1 MIRSHRKIAL
11 MPAIALLIA
20 GLSPYTLESAET
32 SGTTT
37 GETVA
42 GFNTQRLE
50 RLHDGL
56 RRFVD
61 SGEYAG
67 TISLLMRGGQVA
79 DVYVY
84 GMQDIENK
92 FPMGRDT
99 ICRMYSQSKIITTV
113 PALILVE
120 EGKIDLGDPVEK
132 YLPQLSNRQVVI
144 GGTPDQPKLEAASHP
159 FTVRELMTHTAGF
172 IYGGGT
178 DAVSELW
185 KRANIWQAKSLNE
198 FVDRLAP
205 LPLAH
210 DPGTK
215 FEYSVSI
222 DVLGALV
229 EKVSGQPFEQ
239 FLRERILEPLGM
251 KDTGFSVEPAKRNRL
266 AKLYEHDASGK
277 LVEATKHYNVEPDGS
292 TFWPGNGLFSTVDD
306 FARFA
311 QMLCD
316 NGTASGHRILSR
328 KMVDL
333 MMANNLYDLPL
344 KYNTIRPNNHADG
357 FGFGGE
363 VRIEQGGDRLGSL
376 GDFGWYGLATT
387 FCKINRSEGVVALCL
402 TQHLPI
408 DWHFFRV
415 FSNLYY
421 QALE

>member
-1 MIRSHRKIAL
+1 
-11 MPAIALLIA
+11 
-20 GLSPYTLESAET
+20 
-32 SGTTT
+32 
-37 GETVA
+37 
-42 GFNTQRLE
+42 
-50 RLHDGL
+50 
-56 RRFVD
+56 
-61 SGEYAG
+61 
-67 TISLLMRGGQVA
+67 
-79 DVYVY
+79 
-84 GMQDIENK
+84 
-92 FPMGRDT
+92 
-99 ICRMYSQSKIITTV
+99 MYI
-113 PALILVE
+113 
-120 EGKIDLGDPVEK
+120 
-132 YLPQLSNRQVVI
+132 YL
-144 GGTPDQPKLEAASHP
+144 
-159 FTVRELMTHTAGF
+159 RELMTHTAGF

-178 DAVSELW
+178 DAVNELW
-185 KRANIWQAKSLNE
+185 KRANIWQVKSLNE

-239 FLRERILEPLGM
+239 FLRARILEPLGM

-277 LVEATKHYNVEPDGS
+277 LVEATKHYNVEPDGT

-316 NGTASGHRILSR
+316 NGTVNGHRILSR

-363 VRIEQGGDRLGSL
+363 VRIEQGGDHLGSL

>member
-20 GLSPYTLESAET
+20 GLSPYTLKSAET

-92 FPMGRDT
+92 IPMGRDT

-185 KRANIWQAKSLNE
+185 KRANIWQAKS
-198 FVDRLAP
+198 
-205 LPLAH
+205 
-210 DPGTK
+210 
-215 FEYSVSI
+215 FE
-222 DVLGALV
+222 
-229 EKVSGQPFEQ
+229 
-239 FLRERILEPLGM
+239 
-251 KDTGFSVEPAKRNRL
+251 
-266 AKLYEHDASGK
+266 
-277 LVEATKHYNVEPDGS
+277 
-292 TFWPGNGLFSTVDD
+292 
-306 FARFA
+306 
-311 QMLCD
+311 
-316 NGTASGHRILSR
+316 
-328 KMVDL
+328 
-333 MMANNLYDLPL
+333 
-344 KYNTIRPNNHADG
+344 
-357 FGFGGE
+357 
-363 VRIEQGGDRLGSL
+363 
-376 GDFGWYGLATT
+376 
-387 FCKINRSEGVVALCL
+387 
-402 TQHLPI
+402 
-408 DWHFFRV
+408 
-415 FSNLYY
+415 
-421 QALE
+421 